1 MAQNTRRDP
10 RAKVLSMTV
19 RYRSATLGE
28 FIEHHSYDVSRGGMF
43 IKTPSPFPA
52 GTLLKFEVKIAE
64 EQRVMQ
70 GVGRVVWKRDSPVA
84 DTDEPAGMGIKFIK
98 IDEGSRAVI
107 ERLLESRGGGT
118 SGAFDRSPDQPASG
132 MFPGSENLELPPPED
147 RTVMKPASELLAE
160 AIRKTAEET
169 APVSTRQ
176 ATVAASGGFETVR
189 ATPQSFGPPPFE
201 ADDGESEPPRPSA
214 VRIPSLESLDRTQR
228 SPLEL
233 GAESPAKPRQASI
246 PARLLEPDEEGGGGR
261 ALFLFVA
268 VAAVAVGIWVL
279 TKRGGQNEPAPE
291 PSAEMAPAQSAAPN
305 AKPIEQPLPAE
316 IDVPETPPAASAL
329 PGGSAAPE
337 ASSAPAVSAAPAQPV
352 VTAVPAL
359 VPVPKPKPV
368 VKKPKVAPTTEPTT
382 ATPPAAP
389 TPTTAPTSTPK
400 PTPGPTPAP
409 PVKSE
414 VENPY

>member
-1 MAQNTRRDP
+1 
-10 RAKVLSMTV
+10 MTV

-118 SGAFDRSPDQPASG
+118 LGAFDRSPDQSAPG
-132 MFPGSENLELPPPED
+132 MFPSTENLQLPAPED

-160 AIRKTAEET
+160 ALRKTAEET

-176 ATVAASGGFETVR
+176 ATAGRSGGFETVR
-189 ATPQSFGPPPFE
+189 ATPQSFGPPGF
-201 ADDGESEPPRPSA
+201 ADDAESEPPPPSA
-214 VRIPSLESLDRTQR
+214 ARIPSLESLDRTQR
-228 SPLEL
+228 SPLQS
-233 GAESPAKPRQASI
+233 GAESPAKQRQASI
-246 PARLLEPDEEGGGGR
+246 PSRALEPEEEGGGGR

-279 TKRGGQNEPAPE
+279 TKRGGENEAPPE
-291 PSAEMAPAQSAAPN
+291 PSTEMAPAQSAAPN
-305 AKPIEQPLPAE
+305 AKPIDQPLPAE
-316 IDVPETPPAASAL
+316 VELPETAPAPSAPPE
-329 PGGSAAPE
+329 GSAAPE
-337 ASSAPAVSAAPAQPV
+337 ASSAPAVAAPPAQAV
-352 VTAVPAL
+352 VTAAPVPA
-359 VPVPKPKPV
+359 PAPKPRPA
-368 VKKPKVAPTTEPTT
+368 VKKPKAAATTEPPA
-382 ATPPAAP
+382 ATPIPAAP
-389 TPTTAPTSTPK
+389 TPTTAPSSTPK
-400 PTPGPTPAP
+400 PTPAPAHAP